1 MRTPATR
8 RRRVSRA
15 TDAPVTRVMTSRDVH
30 ASARA
35 RAATRATW
43 CACMSVVVC
52 GSSLRVADD
61 DATTSARD
69 SSVPRPPR
77 GLRLK

>member
-1 MRTPATR
+1 
-8 RRRVSRA
+8 
-15 TDAPVTRVMTSRDVH
+15 
-30 ASARA
+30 
-35 RAATRATW
+35 
-43 CACMSVVVC
+43 MSVVVC